1 MDFDPSSA
9 ESVAVA
15 EPVFDA
21 ATAAPIETKASP
33 EFDPASAQSID
44 ARQALEDVGGLP
56 KHREARAPGFIA
68 ETKAHDTSVLPEL
81 PSTEGTTLDP
91 FQEGIGRAGYEAVRS
106 LTTPQN
112 IGIALATGG
121 LSELA
126 QGGSALAKLALK
138 GIGLGFGAEMASE
151 LPEKSRKAVAILQDP
166 NASVAEK
173 TQAVADPA
181 ITASLSFLATKS
193 AFGEHGAETKT
204 GTETDVSPQTK
215 AREELNAQLA
225 GQTVKIQAQRPD
237 GSTVDLEVPA
247 SHVAEL
253 YKQTEEPAAAPVK
266 APKGEATFDP
276 SSAESIAAQE
286 PFVAE
291 TAKALGTPAPEVQYT
306 VFPSEVHPETGGKIP
321 GYAQV
326 ETKTN
331 EGRGEP
337 LTDEQR
343 AQYPSEAEVL
353 ATDLPKGQYT
363 LEQVQEAIKAKAEA
377 PPYNDFG
384 SPESDT
390 HGVANRV
397 NEARAKSGDIA
408 PVETGTSPGPEALI
422 AKGREML
429 KEGETP
435 DEAFTRAQTIPDAG
449 DRLGFVRAY
458 GEKLFKEASAAA
470 DKFGTDSPEY
480 AAAAKLDSD
489 WASRIQPLKTDL
501 ARGFHALQGETEID
515 TGTFHGIRRAFNE
528 LSGREFTPTEEVT
541 AKKFVSDQ
549 KAATKAVEEI
559 APEFKKAIESV
570 VAPARKSV
578 SGKILSNL
586 RERSDAAM
594 ARLKAKQGRVSA
606 GLDPT
611 DFKDYVEI
619 AAYHLARGIDAG
631 AELLKQFGEKI
642 REHIPG
648 ILDAAKKTYADAT
661 KGELGNTVAGVYQ
674 RAKDYLDAGETNPSD
689 VVAKI
694 AADLGTTQADVWE
707 KLATNKT
714 VRNVTDETF
723 KRMAERRALTDAARN
738 WVKDRSAPLA
748 YRVATA
754 PFRAGFRTAT
764 FGHGTVAPFTH
775 APTLGFNPAT
785 FSIFWRN
792 WAKGFKLMGLRDAGA
807 YHERVMQDLVR
818 DPNYITARRAGL
830 ANDPHRAVTDYEKA
844 WMGGWF
850 EKVGAIGNRGFDSLK
865 LIRQEYFNQLW
876 DKTPDSLRTPL
887 MAQLFADDVNHATGT
902 VKRSYGPVTRA
913 VFFAPKLIAS
923 QFAHLVG
930 DSAKAAAAIAKG
942 SKASPEERAAAI
954 NHVKFL
960 ATAVGAYVSALAL
973 NQGLLS
979 ASGSKQKI
987 NFTDFHKADWFKF
1000 KALGLNIAPVS
1011 GPLAMVRLLGN
1022 LLRIEF
1028 GELEGKEKRGGKGAA
1043 LLSTSKDFVRSK
1055 FSPTMGV
1062 AVDVAT
1068 GTDYAE
1074 RPLPF
1079 SKEKVPAYLRREGVG
1094 KYTYAEYA
1102 TTHMTPIP
1110 VAEAAREVWKQQ
1122 GMDESTIEHWI
1133 EAILMGVEAGAVG
1146 ARVTPDYNEKKGK

>member
-1 MDFDPSSA
+1 MDFDASTAEPVSA
-9 ESVAVA
+9 TVA
-15 EPVFDA
+15 EPRFDPSTAEEVSAPKSREIPSGKTGAGMTAEDA
-21 ATAAPIETKASP
+21 AFLKDIQRSGFRTEGSFEEKRLAPAAEQALSGVELPNAPEIPAAADPTGGGRLGAALYQGGVKPLASALTAPLNLVLAPIG
-33 EFDPASAQSID
+33 
-44 ARQALEDVGGLP
+44 V
-56 KHREARAPGFIA
+56 A
-68 ETKAHDTSVLPEL
+68 ETAGSTIAKAVSKAAQAY
-81 PSTEGTTLDP
+81 
-91 FQEGIGRAGYEAVRS
+91 FAGD
-106 LTTPQN
+106 
-112 IGIALATGG
+112 
-121 LSELA
+121 
-126 QGGSALAKLALK
+126 LAKA
-138 GIGLGFGAEMASE
+138 GG
-151 LPEKSRKAVAILQDP
+151 EKAAKVVEVAQDP
-166 NASVAEK
+166 NATNQDFMTAVVDAAGTLGFSGLIASHLVGGTKPGEKVAEK
-173 TQAVADPA
+173 PAEPFDP
-181 ITASLSFLATKS
+181 KS
-193 AFGEHGAETKT
+193 AEPL
-204 GTETDVSPQTK
+204 VS
-215 AREELNAQLA
+215 E
-225 GQTVKIQAQRPD
+225 
-237 GSTVDLEVPA
+237 
-247 SHVAEL
+247 
-253 YKQTEEPAAAPVK
+253 
-266 APKGEATFDP
+266 
-276 SSAESIAAQE
+276 E
-286 PFVAE
+286 PFVKE
-291 TAKALGTPAPEVQYT
+291 TAKAFDVTSAAPVVADKAPEVQYT
-306 VFPSEVHPETGGKIP
+306 VFPSEVHPVNGGKIP
-321 GYAQV
+321 GYVQID
-326 ETKTN
+326 TKTN

-337 LTDEQR
+337 ITDEQR

-429 KEGETP
+429 QDGETP
-435 DEAFTRAQTIPDAG
+435 DQAFARAQTIPDAG

-458 GEKLFKEASAAA
+458 GEQLFKKASEAA

-528 LSGREFTPTEEVT
+528 LSGREFTPKEEVT
-541 AKKFVSDQ
+541 AKKFVKDQ
-549 KAATKAVEEI
+549 QAAAKSVEEI

-570 VAPARKSV
+570 VAPARKTA

-586 RERSDAAM
+586 RERADAAI
-594 ARLKAKQGRVSA
+594 ARQKAKQGRVSA

-674 RAKDYLDAGETNPSD
+674 RAKDYLDKGETNPSD

-694 AADLGTTQADVWE
+694 AADLGTTQADVWQ

-754 PFRAGFRTAT
+754 PFRAGFRIAT

-785 FSIFWRN
+785 FSVFWRN

-830 ANDPHRAVTDYEKA
+830 ANEPHRAVTDYEKA
-844 WMGGWF
+844 WMGGWL
-850 EKVGAIGNRGFDSLK
+850 EKIGAVGNRGFDSLK

-876 DKTPDSLRTPL
+876 DKTPDSQRTPL
-887 MAQLFADDVNHATGT
+887 MAQLFAESVNHATGT
-902 VKRSYGPVTRA
+902 VKTSYGPVTRA

-930 DSAKAAAAIAKG
+930 DSAKAAQTVAKG
-942 SKASPEERAAAI
+942 AKASPEERAAAI
-954 NHVKFL
+954 SHVKFL
-960 ATAVGAYVSALAL
+960 ATAVGAYASALAL

-987 NFTDFHKADWFKF
+987 NFTDPHQADWLKF
-1000 KALGLNIAPVS
+1000 KAIGLNIAPVS
-1011 GPLAMVRLLGN
+1011 GPLAMVRLLAN

-1028 GELEGKEKRGGKGAA
+1028 GQLEGKEKGGGKGGAMKDAA
-1043 LLSTSKDFVRSK
+1043 LDFGRSK
-1055 FSPTMGV
+1055 LSPTASV
-1062 AVDVAT
+1062 LTDVVT
-1068 GTDYAE
+1068 GTDFQG

-1079 SKEKVPAYLRREGVG
+1079 SKQKVPGYLRREGIG
-1094 KYTYAEYA
+1094 PYTYGEYA
-1102 TTHMTPIP
+1102 AEHGPIP
-1110 VAEAAREVWKQQ
+1110 VSEAAREIWKKQ
-1122 GMDESTIEHWI
+1122 GMDESRAEHI
-1133 EAILMGVEAGAVG
+1133 IKALLMGVEAGAVG
-1146 ARVTPDYNEKKGK
+1146 ARVTPDYKVEGKK